1 MGTGTRVM
9 DVANEIAASQHV
21 QEQRSCVFKTWRP
34 ARAIT
39 NEIGFVLVV
48 SVRDGFNI
56 HRPAQNFRGTEATQR
71 ARQPTLPAIQV
82 NRRGG
87 SGSVHADGMN
97 PQPYMFHGKGLGRRR
112 GQSGALEQL
121 RAREAPQ
128 SGRGS
133 EGAVHRL
140 SRVYRIDVVAENRRR
155 CLPCVGTLANR
166 TPMKPVTEPTTG

>member
-1 MGTGTRVM
+1 MGTGTR
-9 DVANEIAASQHV
+9 ANEIAASQH
-21 QEQRSCVFKTWRP
+21 ERISWRSLVMTWRP
-34 ARAIT
+34 ARAVT

-48 SVRDGFNI
+48 SVRDGFKI
-56 HRPAQNFRGTEATQR
+56 HRPAQNFRSTEATQR

-97 PQPYMFHGKGLGRRR
+97 PQPSMFHGKGLGRRR

-155 CLPCVGTLANR
+155 CLPCVGSLANR
-166 TPMKPVTEPTTG
+166 TPIKPVTEPTTG